1 MVLYL
6 ADQADDGKVEGK
18 CFTFTLHTGLH
29 THIFKT
35 RIFNQNYIFKSIEL
49 LDGEEK
55 ERALTKS
62 REFWGTPVATV
73 CCCISKWRSSDSSF
87 TSCPGL
93 AWDFSYLTLLNLLI
107 LD

>member
-6 ADQADDGKVEGK
+6 ADLADGGKVEGK
-18 CFTFTLHTGLH
+18 YFTFTLHTGSH

-35 RIFNQNYIFKSIEL
+35 RIFNQNHIFKSIEL
-49 LDGEEK
+49 LDGK
-55 ERALTKS
+55 EMALTKS
-62 REFWGTPVATV
+62 REFWATPVATV
-73 CCCISKWRSSDSSF
+73 CCCISKWRSSDSLF